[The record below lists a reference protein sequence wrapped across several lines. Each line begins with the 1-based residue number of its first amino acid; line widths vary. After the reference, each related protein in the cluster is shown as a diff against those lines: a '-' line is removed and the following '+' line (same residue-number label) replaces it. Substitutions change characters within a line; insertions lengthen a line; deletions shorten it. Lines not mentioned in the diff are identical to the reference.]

1 MKDSE
6 HRLLRRIAHRVPDR
20 AGGRL
25 TAFALDIGIAST
37 RYWSRRLAGKETPW

>member
-6 HRLLRRIAHRVPDR
+6 HRLLRRIAAGFLTGP
-20 AGGRL
+20 GGRL